1 MNAVTTFLDRLFFT
15 ATCVFGWLVFP
26 LLIALGFVSLFCYA
40 LIAECLSSMVGPAV
54 SASRD
59 ERAARQAADRL
70 CGTL

>member
-1 MNAVTTFLDRLFFT
+1 
-15 ATCVFGWLVFP
+15 